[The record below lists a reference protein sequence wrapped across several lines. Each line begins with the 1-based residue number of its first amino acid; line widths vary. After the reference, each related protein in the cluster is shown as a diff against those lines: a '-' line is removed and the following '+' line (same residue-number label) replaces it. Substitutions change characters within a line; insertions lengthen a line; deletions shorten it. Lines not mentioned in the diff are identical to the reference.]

1 MRSSH
6 FARLMLLFVPLS
18 LFLTA
23 CKGPGEETGE
33 ARSPT
38 EVVPAGIDAYTT
50 GVIGK
55 DESIYVVFG
64 EMPEGEAAA
73 MISISP
79 ARPGSAQLNGNSL
92 SYTPEAGWASGTT
105 YTAKVTVAGIDKFS
119 FTFSTPA
126 RRAEVVSDGL
136 FIPGN
141 GGGVQ
146 VTGRVMT
153 NDAATVEEIGRLLS
167 AKQGS
172 KAIDVAVEAGADNRN
187 FSYVIQAPDRGKA
200 PAPVTINFDGGQ
212 SGFSDSKGEIT
223 VSIPADD
230 DFRVESV
237 VVLDTEDNALLARF
251 SDALNGSQ
259 DLTGLITFPDNT
271 AYTTRVN
278 GNLLFLYPKSDN
290 LGDITIGLS
299 NGIQNEAGARLGRET
314 SWRVNLGRTEPEI
327 RLVGAGTIMP
337 HQGKRLFTFEAIGL
351 RAVRLEIV
359 RIFAGN
365 VGQYLQNNSLEDQ
378 GDDWSLRH
386 VGKIIVQEK
395 VSLSSLSE
403 SVSPGR
409 WTRYALNLDKYV
421 KQDVAAIYQVRLG
434 FAMEDGLAGCDVA
447 ATDFGLEPLTD
458 GGQKTDFRVGFEN
471 KETML
476 GDYYSIYGY
485 YNDYDWRDEEDP
497 CKPAYYHRNR
507 FLIQNVLSS
516 NLGLIAKRNPDRS
529 TIVFATDLVSASPF
543 PGTRVRAYSAQ
554 RQELFSGTTDAEGRV
569 FMTTEEEPVL
579 LIADTGNDAAYLT
592 LDGQTALGLSRFA
605 ISGVAAEGGIKG
617 AFYAERGV
625 WRPGDTVYLNF
636 VLEDRQQRVPDSYPI
651 EFTLTDAR
659 GRVVERRN
667 VKPAFGKGFY
677 PLTFTTNKKD
687 ATGSWTATVKAGGQ
701 VYSRTMMIETV
712 KPNRLAIELEL
723 PAGGLRPQA
732 RNVTLVGKWLY
743 GAPAS
748 KLRATVETSIFP
760 RPADFP
766 KWTGYAFT
774 DPARSLEGGS
784 ERIFDGTLDEA
795 GRASFAMPLGGD
807 NLPGPVTAGVSTK
820 VFEVGGNFS
829 IDNQRIPFDPYAVY
843 AGVNVP
849 EDEWGSRCI
858 SREAPTTVALAAV
871 NTKGEP
877 AAGRKLK
884 AGLYRVSWSY
894 WWQDN
899 NDNVARFNSSNHTE
913 ALEKYDAVSGA
924 DGAAEIRVKVN
935 DWGRY
940 LLRVCDE
947 GGHCAGQYFYAGWNE
962 EETDRESASLLRPV
976 ADKEEVSIGD
986 KVNIKLP
993 TSAGGR
999 LLVSLETS
1007 AGSVEQFWV
1016 DADAGQTSLSFTAD
1030 ERMVPTVYAN
1040 ITLLQPYDQ
1049 TTNDRPIRLYGLVPI
1064 TVTDPATVLNPEITA
1079 AKEWRPKST
1088 VDVKV
1093 KESGG
1098 KSMTYTLAVV
1108 DEGLLGLTRFQTPN
1122 LHDRFFAKEALGVR
1136 TFDLYKY
1143 VLGSLNGE
1151 FGKVLAIGGDGE
1163 AGAAEDQTA
1172 NRFEPVVRH
1181 LGPFRLAGGKT
1192 ATHQLNLP
1200 NYVGAVR
1207 VMVVATGDR
1216 AYGSDEARIPVV
1228 QPLMV
1233 LPTLPRVL
1241 GPGERVDMPVNTF
1254 AMNDKVKNVSL
1265 SVTEANGLV
1274 RIPTGKAAVTFNKVG
1289 NQTSFFPLE
1298 VGSKVGIARFL
1309 VSGTGN
1315 GEQASQEIEI
1325 DIRHPNEIVSRAKTI
1340 ALAPGES
1347 KAIPYENFGV
1357 GGTRGADLELSAL
1370 PAMQLDRHLRYL
1382 LRYPYGCVEQ
1392 TISPAFAQLYLDRVT
1407 KLTAEQERSRKQ
1419 NVKAGIDK
1427 LRNFQTGSGGLGYWP
1442 GDRDPHPWATNY
1454 ALHFLTEAGRAG
1466 FNVPADLRD
1475 KLLKFQANV
1484 AGNWREATDPFYD
1497 SKDQRRRDQAYRL
1510 YTLALAGKA
1519 ELGAMNRLKTKSAEL
1534 PATAVYQLAAAY
1546 ALAGQ
1551 AAASKS
1557 LMAGQNA
1564 IVKPYRELGYT
1575 FGSDIRDMAM
1585 ILEAQLAAD
1594 DQTAAG
1600 KQVFL
1605 LAERIGSRN
1614 WLSTQEAAFAFVAIG
1629 KISAVGDREM
1639 TADFTSPTGARTA
1652 VGADN
1657 AVYNIALPADGAS
1670 ATFTLK
1676 NNGKATLY
1684 ATVVTSGKP
1693 APGEEQVVNENLVL
1707 NVQYTDEKGNAVD
1720 VSSLPS
1726 GTDFIANYT
1735 VRNPGTLGMNYRQL
1749 ALRSLLPSG
1758 WEVSNDRLDATDTPD
1773 AGGYAY
1779 RDFRDDRVYTFFDL
1793 ARGESKTFS
1802 LRMTATYPGRYYL
1815 PAQTTEAMYANDVK
1829 AGVKGQWVEVGR

>member
-1 MRSSH
+1 M
-6 FARLMLLFVPLS
+6 FTRLLLLFVPLF

-23 CKGPGEETGE
+23 CGGPGEETGE
-33 ARSPT
+33 ARSPV
-38 EVVPAGIDAYTT
+38 EAVPDGIEAYTT

-55 DESIYVVFG
+55 DESVYVVFG
-64 EMPEGEAAA
+64 EAPQGDAGA

-79 ARPGSAQLNGNSL
+79 ARPGLAQLNGNSL
-92 SYTPEAGWASGTT
+92 SYTPEGGWASGTT
-105 YTAKVTVAGIDKFS
+105 YTAKVMAPGIDKFS

-126 RRAEVVSDGL
+126 RRAEVISDGL
-136 FIPGN
+136 FIPGG

-172 KAIDVAVEAGADNRN
+172 KAIEVAIEAGGDNRH
-187 FSYVIQAPDRGKA
+187 FSYVVPAPDRGKS
-200 PAPVTINFDGGQ
+200 PAPVTINYDGAQ
-212 SGFSDSKGEIT
+212 SGFSESKGEIT
-223 VSIPADD
+223 VAIPADD
-230 DFRVESV
+230 DFRVESLIV
-237 VVLDTEDNALLARF
+237 SDTEDNALLARF
-251 SDALNGSQ
+251 SDALNSSQ
-259 DLTGLITFPDNT
+259 DLNGLITFPGNT

-278 GNLLFLYPKSDN
+278 GNLLYIYPKSDN
-290 LGDITIGLS
+290 LGNVTVGLS

-314 SWRVNLGRTEPEI
+314 SWQVNLGRTEPEL
-327 RLVGAGTIMP
+327 RLVGKGTIMP

-351 RAVRLEIV
+351 RTVRLEVI

-365 VGQYLQNNSLEDQ
+365 VGQYLQENSLEDQ
-378 GDDWSLRH
+378 GSDWSLRH

-395 VSLSSLSE
+395 VTLSSLSE

-409 WTRYALNLDKYV
+409 WTRYALNLDKYI
-421 KQDVAAIYQVRLG
+421 KQDAAAIYQVRLG
-434 FAMEDGLAGCDVA
+434 FGMEDGTAGCDVT
-447 ATDFGLEPLTD
+447 ATDFGLEALRD
-458 GGQKTDFRVGFEN
+458 NDKKNDFRVGFEN

-476 GDYYSIYGY
+476 GDYYGIHGY
-485 YNDYDWRDEEDP
+485 YDDYDWRDEDNP
-497 CKPAYYHRNR
+497 CTPAYYSRSR
-507 FLIQNVLSS
+507 FLSQNILSS
-516 NLGLIAKRNPDRS
+516 NLGLIAKRNPDRT

-569 FMTTEEEPVL
+569 FMTTEEEPAL
-579 LIADTGNDAAYLT
+579 IIADKGDDAAYLA

-605 ISGVAAEGGIKG
+605 ISGVEAQGGLKG

-625 WRPGDTVYLNF
+625 WRPGDSVYLNF
-636 VLEDRQQRVPDSYPI
+636 VLEDRQQRVPDNYPV

-659 GRVVERRN
+659 GRVAERRN
-667 VKPAFGKGFY
+667 VKPAFGQGFY
-677 PLTFTTNKKD
+677 PLTFATNKKD

-701 VYSRTMMIETV
+701 VYTRNMMIETV
-712 KPNRLAIELEL
+712 KPNRLSIDLEL
-723 PAGGLRPQA
+723 PPGGLRPQA
-732 RNVTLVGKWLY
+732 RNVTLVSKWLY

-748 KLRATVETSIFP
+748 NLRATVETSLYP
-760 RPADFP
+760 RTVDFP

-774 DPARSLEGGS
+774 DPARELEGGR
-784 ERIFDGTLDEA
+784 ENVFDGTLDEA
-795 GRASFAMPLGGD
+795 GRASFAMPLGGED
-807 NLPGPVTAGVSTK
+807 LPGPVTAGVSTK
-820 VFEVGGNFS
+820 VFEIGGNFS

-849 EDEWGSRCI
+849 EDEWGSRRI
-858 SREAPTTVALAAV
+858 SQEAPSTVALAAV

-877 AAGRKLK
+877 VAGRKLT
-884 AGLYRVSWSY
+884 AGLYRVDWSY

-899 NDNVARFNSSNHTE
+899 YDNVARFNSSSHTE
-913 ALEKYDAVSGA
+913 ALEKYNAVSGA

-976 ADKEEVSIGD
+976 ADQEEVSIGD

-993 TSAGGR
+993 TSVGGR

-1016 DADAGQTSLSFTAD
+1016 DAEAGQTSVSFTAD

-1064 TVTDPATVLNPEITA
+1064 TVTDPATILNPEITA
-1079 AKEWRPKST
+1079 AKEWRPKSS
-1088 VDVKV
+1088 VEVKV

-1108 DEGLLGLTRFQTPN
+1108 DEGLLGLTRFQTPD
-1122 LHDRFFAKEALGVR
+1122 LHERFFAKEALGVR
-1136 TFDLYKY
+1136 TFDLYQY

-1151 FGKVLAIGGDGE
+1151 FGKVLAIGGDGM
-1163 AGAAEDQTA
+1163 AGNEEDQTA

-1192 ATHQLNLP
+1192 ATHKISLP

-1207 VMVVATGDR
+1207 VMVVATGKR
-1216 AYGSDEARIPVV
+1216 AYGSTSERIPVV

-1241 GPGERVDMPVNTF
+1241 GPGERVDMPVNVF
-1254 AMNDKVKNVSL
+1254 AMNDKVKNVNL
-1265 SVTEANGLV
+1265 SVTEASGLV
-1274 RIPTGKAAVTFNKVG
+1274 RIPTSKSAVTFSKAG
-1289 NQTSFFPLE
+1289 NQTRFFPLE
-1298 VGSKVGIARFL
+1298 VGSKVGIARFQ
-1309 VSGTGN
+1309 VSGSGN

-1325 DIRHPNEIVSRAKTI
+1325 DVRHPNEVVSRANTI
-1340 ALAPGES
+1340 ALAPGET
-1347 KAIPYENFGV
+1347 KTIPYQNFGV
-1357 GGTRGADLELSAL
+1357 GGTRGAALELSAL
-1370 PAMQLDRHLRYL
+1370 PGMQLDRHLRFL
-1382 LRYPYGCVEQ
+1382 LQYPYGCAEQ

-1407 KLTAEQERSRKQ
+1407 ELTPEQEQRRKN

-1427 LRNFQTGSGGLGYWP
+1427 LRNFQTGGGGMAYWP
-1442 GDRDPHPWATNY
+1442 GDRDPHPWATTY

-1466 FNVPADLRD
+1466 FNVPMDLRD
-1475 KLLKFQANV
+1475 KLLKFQAKV
-1484 AGNWREATDPFYD
+1484 AGSWRETSDPFYD
-1497 SKDQRRRDQAYRL
+1497 SNDQRRRDQAYRL

-1519 ELGAMNRLKTKSAEL
+1519 ELGAMNRLKTKVAEL

-1551 AAASKS
+1551 AAAGKS
-1557 LMAGQNA
+1557 LMAGQSA
-1564 IVKPYRELGYT
+1564 TVKPYRELGYT

-1585 ILEAQLAAD
+1585 ILEAQLAAGEE
-1594 DQTAAG
+1594 AAAS
-1600 KQVFL
+1600 KQVFR
-1605 LAERIGSRN
+1605 LAERIGNRS

-1629 KISAVGDREM
+1629 KMSAVDDREM

-1657 AVYNIALPADGAS
+1657 AVYNIELPADGATAS
-1670 ATFTLK
+1670 FTLK
-1676 NNGKATLY
+1676 NTGKATLY

-1693 APGEEQVVNENLVL
+1693 APGEEKVVNENLVL
-1707 NVQYTDEKGNAVD
+1707 NVQYTDEYGKAVD
-1720 VSSLPS
+1720 VSKLPS

-1758 WEVSNDRLDATDTPD
+1758 WEVSNDRLAATDASD

-1829 AGVKGQWVEVGR
+1829 AGVAGMWVEVGR